1 MFEVKDMK
9 SEDIPDAAALF
20 TNNYRRL
27 RRRVPVLPELF
38 ESEQPVID
46 YLEEILSRHYGVA
59 AFDSGRLVGYWAAYR
74 IPQFHGNWKG
84 AYAPEWAHA
93 SVNEKRE
100 AVYADMY
107 ERICRKWIDDSCI
120 THTLSFM
127 TTDKELK
134 RFSFEKGFGLLYID
148 SVREVE
154 SLSGQSPRTEID
166 VVPATVDDLDV
177 LFDLEKKLFNFL
189 LSPPVFRWNDH
200 KPSYESV
207 ARNLQKESVK
217 YWICRQENLP
227 AGFAVLD
234 LEDHEGS
241 ELTNDSESAYIRGLY
256 VEPDYRG
263 RGIGSALL
271 EEACK
276 WASGA
281 RIKRC
286 TVDMESANG
295 LSRNFWLSRFVPV
308 CFTTIRKLDDRLYG
322 ARTGCF

>member
-1 MFEVKDMK
+1 MFEVRDMRP
-9 SEDIPDAAALF
+9 EDIPEAASLF
-20 TNNYRRL
+20 NNNYRRL
-27 RRRVPVLPELF
+27 RRQVPVLPEQF
-38 ESEQPVID
+38 ESEQPVTG

-59 AFDSGRLVGYWAAYR
+59 AFGGGRLVGYWAAYR

-93 SVNEKRE
+93 SVTDKRQ
-100 AVYADMY
+100 AVYAEMY
-107 ERICRKWIDDSCI
+107 ERICTKWIEDSCI

-148 SVREVE
+148 SVKEVE
-154 SLSGQSPRTEID
+154 GLSGPSVQTGIEIA
-166 VVPATVDDLDV
+166 PAAGDDLDA

-200 KPSYESV
+200 KPSFESV
-207 ARNLQKESVK
+207 ARNLQKETVK
-217 YWICRQENLP
+217 YWICRQEDRS
-227 AGFAVLD
+227 AGFVVLD

-241 ELTNDSESAYIRGLY
+241 ELINDSQSAYIRGLY
-256 VEPDYRG
+256 VEPDFRG
-263 RGIGSALL
+263 QGIGSALL
-271 EEACK
+271 EEACR
-276 WASGA
+276 WASQA

-295 LSRNFWLSRFVPV
+295 LSRDFWLSRFVPV
-308 CFTTIRKLDDRLYG
+308 CFTAIRKLDDRLYG